1 MFRDRIG
8 LRTCLSVQG
17 SGFRIYVWF
26 RVSGLGLVES
36 TSPLLDLNC
45 FSVSSPPPCDAHS
58 LALRCSFPDVPFILL
73 GRYLSARLFSL
84 VHTPKLNL
92 QISRAESSTLNP

>member
-36 TSPLLDLNC
+36 TSPLLDPNC
-45 FSVSSPPPCDAHS
+45 FSVSSPPACDAHS
-58 LALRCSFPDVPFILL
+58 LALALTCLCSLRFP
-73 GRYLSARLFSL
+73 LSRL
-84 VHTPKLNL
+84 VD
-92 QISRAESSTLNP
+92 I